1 MLLKGFRVY
10 LVNCWNSFFGCLT
23 GPLVRDRQVRLSE
36 KDFSWRAGRKRWLA
50 ERGSFVGLRP
60 VQRHPTAE
68 RHTVS
73 TLYLF
78 VTVHIYL
85 FLFLYRPSSVSPS
98 CFSWLSSSS
107 SSSSSS
113 SLLCDY
119 SILSLRKLCNRKIY
133 SRGKYRKGVV
143 RNESFSI

>member
-50 ERGSFVGLRP
+50 ERGCFVGLRP

-68 RHTVS
+68 RQNGTQS
-73 TLYLF
+73 Q
-78 VTVHIYL
+78 
-85 FLFLYRPSSVSPS
+85 R
-98 CFSWLSSSS
+98 
-107 SSSSSS
+107 
-113 SLLCDY
+113 
-119 SILSLRKLCNRKIY
+119 SISLSLSTFIY
-133 SRGKYRKGVV
+133 FYFFIVPRLSHLRVSLGRRRRRRRRRRRPRCSAIIPFFRFENYAIGRSIVEASIGKV
-143 RNESFSI
+143 